1 LGGAAVISDLIR
13 PVWTWALWSWRR
25 LALTVCVLCVI
36 VAAATRA
43 AQAPA
48 SHHLTGT
55 HHAISVGHSRPAPV
69 ITRPAL
75 AAATRAGRDFAAAW
89 VSQRPGWAARLRRYA
104 TPGLAAQV
112 TARGHGYLP
121 ATAVTGPAAVVRE
134 TAGSVTVSVPTNA
147 GPAVITVVHSD
158 AAWLAAAVYLARVG
172 D

>member
-1 LGGAAVISDLIR
+1 MISDLIR
-13 PVWTWALWSWRR
+13 PVWTWALWSCRH

-48 SHHLTGT
+48 NHHLTGT
-55 HHAISVGHSRPAPV
+55 HHAISAGHHRPAPAL
-69 ITRPAL
+69 TGPAL

-104 TPGLAAQV
+104 TPGLAAQA
-112 TARGHGYLP
+112 TSGDHDYLP
-121 ATAVTGPAAVVRE
+121 ATAVTGPPAVVGE

-147 GPAVITVVHSD
+147 GPAVITVVHSG
-158 AAWLAAAVYLARVG
+158 AGWLAAAVHLARVG